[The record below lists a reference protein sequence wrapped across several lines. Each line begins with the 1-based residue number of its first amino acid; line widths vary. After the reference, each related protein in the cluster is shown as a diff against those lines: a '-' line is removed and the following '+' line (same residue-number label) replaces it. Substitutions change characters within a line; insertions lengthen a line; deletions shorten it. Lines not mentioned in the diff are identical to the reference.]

1 MVKELIFAL
10 GATVEADNTA
20 VYLSDLMRAKYPAIG
35 VSRLAQGIPL
45 GGEVKHMDAET
56 LRQSLKYRQRF
67 SG

>member
-1 MVKELIFAL
+1 
-10 GATVEADNTA
+10 
-20 VYLSDLMRAKYPAIG
+20 MRAKYPGIG